1 MITHTT
7 DLERAQAAEIE
18 RLTKAQ
24 RLTDEQR
31 ERKKAYMRDW
41 YAKNRE
47 RQIANVGEWQRSNRE
62 KANATKRAYV
72 ERNPEKRREQSRRHG
87 AKPEARAKAYA
98 NPARK
103 AWHKARAAL
112 DVAELGDGFVR
123 RVMAQRMAI
132 KGSELPQAL
141 VDAYREL
148 MKIKRLI
155 NEKRG

>member
-1 MITHTT
+1 M
-7 DLERAQAAEIE
+7 
-18 RLTKAQ
+18 
-24 RLTDEQR
+24 TDEQR

-47 RQIANVGEWQRSNRE
+47 RQIAAVGEWQRTHRDR
-62 KANATKRAYV
+62 ANANKRAYV
-72 ERNPEKRREQSRRHG
+72 KRHPERRREQSRRHG
-87 AKPEARAKAYA
+87 AKAEARAKAAA

-103 AWHKARAAL
+103 ALHKARAAR

-132 KGSELPQAL
+132 KGSELPQVL

-148 MKIKRLI
+148 MKLKRAI